1 MVHNGENSNK
11 ILLMLVYCGK
21 RRLMRYVETFKS
33 EMQPSAVFLLDMPDS
48 PINVKK
54 YRSPIL

>member
-1 MVHNGENSNK
+1 MVNSPNK